1 MKKFK
6 PILLFVFFLFGTPAP
21 MLAQENTTTATIE
34 QLKNE
39 MYRLFPTLNIDEFM
53 DVTERLKEV
62 TLKAGNED
70 LFYRTWANQAHF
82 AFIKTGRQKGMEIA
96 KAMNEYS
103 RKHDSKLGIYYSV
116 LTNAN
121 QSSSLRMEEDA
132 LKLFLN
138 AIQYKQQ
145 YLPEI
150 NAAAAYLGAAKVYY
164 NMRQKEKILEMADKA
179 LAEPNLIGSNI
190 VDAWSYRCLATMI
203 PEGEDHSE
211 EMNRAYEEWKKAKEK
226 YNYNSGFSQ
235 RIEIYHAQV
244 NGDYEKMLELAK
256 KIKSPQERYNLMTHS
271 YELLG
276 NTKEALN
283 CFREYKRI
291 SDSLNSAEIR
301 RQTSEHALQLNVIR
315 AENQAKE
322 LLLHNQTLKL
332 AHAQDE
338 LEQRQL
344 EEEALNLTLKNR
356 DIELSH
362 ASIKLKNDSLD
373 RQAQEL
379 KLSEYQSKLE
389 VEQSREKIERITLWT
404 TIGVSL
410 LFITFLSI
418 YLYRRSRHMKAL
430 TTAYDQLETA
440 YEQLE
445 QTTAAKERIE
455 SELRIARD
463 IQMSMVPTLFPER
476 PDIDIYAS
484 MTPAKEV
491 GGDLYDFIINGD
503 QLYFCVGDVSGKGV
517 PASLLMSVAINLFR
531 TIAKEGFPP
540 AYVATRMNDTLTS
553 ENNNSMFV
561 TMFIAQVD
569 LKTGHMDFCNCGHNP
584 PILVNELTTNGTEA
598 RFIKM
603 EPNAPIGLW
612 PELEYKGEFIESIS
626 GQTLLVYTDGLNEA
640 ENNKLEQFGNDRLL
654 EVMHK
659 NKIQSTRQII
669 ELLQEQVRNFV
680 GEAEPSDDITM
691 FCLRTGLN
699 TN

>member
-1 MKKFK
+1 MKISK
-6 PILLFVFFLFGTPAP
+6 PILLIFLLLGMSSP
-21 MLAQENTTTATIE
+21 MPAQEKTAAATIG

-39 MYRLFPTLNIDEFM
+39 MYRLYPTSNVDEFM
-53 DVTERLKEV
+53 DVTERLKEAS
-62 TLKAGNED
+62 LKAGDEG
-70 LFYRTWANQAHF
+70 LFYRAWSNQASF
-82 AFIKTGRQKGMEIA
+82 TFMKVSRQKGMEMA

-103 RKHDSKLGIYYSV
+103 RQHDNKLGIYYSS

-121 QSSSLRMEEDA
+121 QASTLRMEEDA
-132 LKLFLN
+132 LKLFLK

-145 YLPEI
+145 FLPDV
-150 NAAAAYLGAAKVYY
+150 NAAAAYLGAAKTYY
-164 NMRQKEKILEMADKA
+164 NQRQKEKVLEMTDKA
-179 LAEPNLIGSNI
+179 LAEPDLIGSHI
-190 VDAWSYRCLATMI
+190 VDAWSYRCMASMM
-203 PEGEDHSE
+203 PEGEDHRE
-211 EMNRAYEEWKKAKEK
+211 ELNRNYEEWKKVKEK
-226 YNYNSGFSQ
+226 YKYNSTFSDL
-235 RIEIYHAQV
+235 IEIYHAQV

-322 LLLHNQTLKL
+322 LLLHNQALKL

-373 RQAQEL
+373 RQAQKL

-389 VEQSREKIERITLWT
+389 VEQSKEKIERITLWT

-531 TIAKEGFPP
+531 TVAKEGFPP

-612 PELEYKGEFIESIS
+612 PELEFKGEFIESIS

-640 ENNKLEQFGNDRLL
+640 ENTMLDQYSNNRLL
-654 EVMHK
+654 EVMRT
-659 NKIQSTRQII
+659 NKIQSARQII
-669 ELLQEQVRNFV
+669 ELLQEQVSNFV

>member
-1 MKKFK
+1 MKISK
-6 PILLFVFFLFGTPAP
+6 PILLIFLLLGMSSP
-21 MLAQENTTTATIE
+21 MPAQEKTAAATIG

-39 MYRLFPTLNIDEFM
+39 MYRLYPTSNVDEFM
-53 DVTERLKEV
+53 DVTERLKEAS
-62 TLKAGNED
+62 LKAGDEG
-70 LFYRTWANQAHF
+70 LFYRAWSNQASF
-82 AFIKTGRQKGMEIA
+82 TFMKVSRQKGMEMA

-103 RKHDSKLGIYYSV
+103 RQHDNKLGIYYSS

-121 QSSSLRMEEDA
+121 QASTLRMEEDA
-132 LKLFLN
+132 LKLFLK

-145 YLPEI
+145 FLPDV
-150 NAAAAYLGAAKVYY
+150 NAAAAYLGAAKTYY
-164 NMRQKEKILEMADKA
+164 NQRQKEKVLEMTDKA
-179 LAEPNLIGSNI
+179 LAEPDLIGSHI
-190 VDAWSYRCLATMI
+190 VDAWSYRCMASMM
-203 PEGEDHSE
+203 PEGEDHRE
-211 EMNRAYEEWKKAKEK
+211 ELNRNYEEWKKAKEK
-226 YNYNSGFSQ
+226 YKYNSTFSDL
-235 RIEIYHAQV
+235 IEIYHAQV
-244 NGDYEKMLELAK
+244 NNEYDKMLELAK
-256 KIKSPQERYNLMTHS
+256 DVKSPLERYNLMTHS

-373 RQAQEL
+373 RQAQKL

-389 VEQSREKIERITLWT
+389 VEQSKEKIERITLWT

-463 IQMSMVPTLFPER
+463 IQMSMVPTVFPER

-531 TIAKEGFPP
+531 TVAKEGFPP

-612 PELEYKGEFIESIS
+612 PELEFKGEFIESIS

-659 NKIQSTRQII
+659 NKIQSARQII
-669 ELLQEQVRNFV
+669 ELLQEQVSNFV

>member
-1 MKKFK
+1 MKISK
-6 PILLFVFFLFGTPAP
+6 PILLIFLLLGMSSP
-21 MLAQENTTTATIE
+21 MPAQEKTAAATIG

-39 MYRLFPTLNIDEFM
+39 MYRLYPTSNVDEFM
-53 DVTERLKEV
+53 DVTERLKEAS
-62 TLKAGNED
+62 LKAGDEG
-70 LFYRTWANQAHF
+70 LFYRAWSNQASF
-82 AFIKTGRQKGMEIA
+82 TFMKVSRQKGMEMA

-103 RKHDSKLGIYYSV
+103 RQHDNKLGIYYSS

-121 QSSSLRMEEDA
+121 QASTLRMEEDA
-132 LKLFLN
+132 LKLFLK

-145 YLPEI
+145 FLPDV
-150 NAAAAYLGAAKVYY
+150 NAAAAYLGAAKTYY
-164 NMRQKEKILEMADKA
+164 NQRQKEKVLEMTDKA
-179 LAEPNLIGSNI
+179 LAEPDLIGSHI
-190 VDAWSYRCLATMI
+190 VDAWSYRCMASMM
-203 PEGEDHSE
+203 PEGEDHRE
-211 EMNRAYEEWKKAKEK
+211 ELNRNYEEWKKVKEK
-226 YNYNSGFSQ
+226 YKYNSTFSDL
-235 RIEIYHAQV
+235 IEIYHAQV

-373 RQAQEL
+373 RQAQKL

-389 VEQSREKIERITLWT
+389 VEQSKEKIERITLWT

-463 IQMSMVPTLFPER
+463 IQMSMVPTVFPER

-531 TIAKEGFPP
+531 TVAKEGFPP

-640 ENNKLEQFGNDRLL
+640 ENTMLDQYSNNRLL
-654 EVMHK
+654 EVMRT
-659 NKIQSTRQII
+659 NKIQSARQII
-669 ELLQEQVRNFV
+669 ELLQEQVSNFV

>member
-1 MKKFK
+1 MKISK
-6 PILLFVFFLFGTPAP
+6 PILLIFLLLGMSSP
-21 MLAQENTTTATIE
+21 MPAQEKTAAATIG

-39 MYRLFPTLNIDEFM
+39 MYRLYPTSNVDEFM
-53 DVTERLKEV
+53 DVTERLKEAS
-62 TLKAGNED
+62 LKAGDEG
-70 LFYRTWANQAHF
+70 LFYRAWSNQASF
-82 AFIKTGRQKGMEIA
+82 TFMKVSRQKGMEMA

-103 RKHDSKLGIYYSV
+103 RQHDNKLGIYYSS

-121 QSSSLRMEEDA
+121 QASTLRMEEDA
-132 LKLFLN
+132 LKLFLK

-145 YLPEI
+145 FLPDV
-150 NAAAAYLGAAKVYY
+150 NAAAAYLGAAKTYY
-164 NMRQKEKILEMADKA
+164 NQRQKEKVLEMTDKA
-179 LAEPNLIGSNI
+179 LAEPDLIGSHI
-190 VDAWSYRCLATMI
+190 VDAWSYRCMASMM
-203 PEGEDHSE
+203 PEGEDHRE
-211 EMNRAYEEWKKAKEK
+211 ELNRNYEEWKKVKEK
-226 YNYNSGFSQ
+226 YKYNSTFSDL
-235 RIEIYHAQV
+235 IEIYHAQV

-301 RQTSEHALQLNVIR
+301 RQTSEHALQLNVIQ

-322 LLLHNQTLKL
+322 LLLHNQALKL

-373 RQAQEL
+373 RQAQKL

-389 VEQSREKIERITLWT
+389 VEQSKEKIERITLWT

-463 IQMSMVPTLFPER
+463 IQMSMVPTVFPER

-531 TIAKEGFPP
+531 TVAKEGFPP

-640 ENNKLEQFGNDRLL
+640 ENTMLDQYSNNRLL
-654 EVMHK
+654 EVMRT
-659 NKIQSTRQII
+659 NKIQSARQII
-669 ELLQEQVRNFV
+669 ELLQEQVSNFV